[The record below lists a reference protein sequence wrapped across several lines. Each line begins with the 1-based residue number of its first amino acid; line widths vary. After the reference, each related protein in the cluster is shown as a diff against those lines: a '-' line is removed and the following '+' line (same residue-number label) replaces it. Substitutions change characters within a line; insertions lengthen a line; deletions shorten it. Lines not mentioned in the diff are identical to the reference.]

1 MKKKQVTVMIDINT
15 HEKIKYLSEVKGI
28 SFSEQINKMVNR
40 YKPDA
45 IEKQYLYV
53 GEREGMI

>member
-1 MKKKQVTVMIDINT
+1 MRKRQVTVMIDIDT

-28 SFSEQINKMVNR
+28 SFSEQINKMVNH

-45 IEKQYLYV
+45 LEKGYLEE
-53 GEREGMI
+53 GRREGAI

>member
-1 MKKKQVTVMIDINT
+1 MRKKQVTVMIDIDT
-15 HEKIKYLSEVKGI
+15 HERIKYLSEVKGI

-45 IEKQYLYV
+45 LEKGYLED
-53 GEREGMI
+53 GRREGVI

>member
-1 MKKKQVTVMIDINT
+1 MRKRQVTVMIDIDT
-15 HEKIKYLSEVKGI
+15 HEKIKYLSEAKGI

-45 IEKQYLYV
+45 LEKGYLEE
-53 GEREGMI
+53 GRREGVI

>member
-1 MKKKQVTVMIDINT
+1 MKKRQVTVMIDIDT

-40 YKPDA
+40 YKPDSL
-45 IEKQYLYV
+45 EKGYLEE
-53 GEREGMI
+53 GRREGVI

>member
-1 MKKKQVTVMIDINT
+1 MIDIDT
-15 HEKIKYLSEVKGI
+15 HEKIKYLSEAKGI

-45 IEKQYLYV
+45 LEKGYLEE
-53 GEREGMI
+53 GRREGVI